1 MTTRI
6 RLLPG
11 RFALS
16 GSPLDLGSAV
26 MFATIENGVV
36 TAIAYGALPES
47 DDDTLYLDLS
57 RYEPPPL
64 VGWYFSDVCQ
74 TFSETPPVIPAGDV
88 APPFTPGG
96 LPPIPGTPEFPVPE
110 VPEIDDQPALATLT
124 QSFLSFHADGDAQL
138 VASGASGGGDLVE
151 LDPRMRTVVRLRDIC
166 GIRLQAH
173 VVSGGAVDLVLAYR
187 NEDDEWEALSPLK
200 TGPRVSCVAEGTY
213 AGLFTNVD
221 PIALDSSN
229 VVTVCVRGEGSAVVG
244 NVLALLLIKANAG
257 ACPVFAEDPA
267 GCEISGTIAEEN
279 IERFEFASYAAFW
292 SAADNGERRFSYT
305 DLPSSEGAVGGLEA
319 APTLDES
326 PTLRQTYRVIDSP
339 APSNLVLAFSPVSG
353 GGMHRRAAIV
363 WEGRIPSAFV
373 AATDNG
379 NPLGPTDY
387 FSGIGILSIAGGAYN
402 LLTIRNGTLYL
413 EDNAGTSTV
422 VTSLAAIADRDIRI
436 VLAGTDDRAVG
447 PGFGA
452 ACTIADACSP
462 FEDPPTFAS
471 ITTSASG
478 APADFTF
485 AAILPI
491 VNADI
496 TEDASLLTY
505 RVYFVDDL
513 ELVGLGNPGEP
524 I

>member
-16 GSPLDLGSAV
+16 GSRLDLGSAV

-96 LPPIPGTPEFPVPE
+96 LPPIPGTPEFPAPE
-110 VPEIDDQPALATLT
+110 VPEIDDRPALATLT

-138 VASGASGGGDLVE
+138 VASGASGGGALVE
-151 LDPRMRTVVRLRDIC
+151 LNPRLRTVVRLRDIC

-244 NVLALLLIKANAG
+244 NVLALLLVKANAG
-257 ACPVFAEDPA
+257 ACPEFAEDEA
-267 GCEISGTIAEEN
+267 GCEVPDAIDDSL
-279 IERFEFASYAAFW
+279 IERFAYSSYSAFW
-292 SAADNGERRFSYT
+292 TAADNAEARFSFT
-305 DLPSSEGAVGGLEA
+305 DLPNTEGAVAGFEST
-319 APTLDES
+319 PTLDGS
-326 PTLRQTYRVIDSP
+326 PTLRQTYRVADSP
-339 APSNLVLAFSPVSG
+339 SPNNLVLAFAPATG
-353 GGMHRRAAIV
+353 GTLHRRAAIV

-373 AATDNG
+373 AATNNA

-387 FSGIGILSIAGGAYN
+387 FQGIGLLSIAGGAYT
-402 LLTIRNGTLYL
+402 LLTIRNGVLYL
-413 EDNAGTSTV
+413 EDNNNSSTAV
-422 VTSLAAIADRDIRI
+422 VALSAIADRDIRI
-436 VLAGTDDRAVG
+436 VLAGVDDRAVG

-462 FEDPPTFAS
+462 FVDPPTFAS
-471 ITTSASG
+471 ISSSAS
-478 APADFTF
+478 AIPADFTF

-491 VNADI
+491 VEADI
-496 TEDASLLTY
+496 ATDASLLTY
-505 RVYFVDDL
+505 RVYFTDDL
-513 ELVGLGNPGEP
+513 ETVGLGNPGDP